1 MAYSQDNFS
10 QFDVPGEDFPIWM
23 LIVLTLI
30 GIVGSILTMH
40 LIQSANNRTVT
51 PDQQTEPV
59 TFPDQ
64 SKQTAL
70 PGQKEQQDLLNQSK
84 QTALPGLTDQQIS
97 SGQTTKPVKSKP
109 IITQT
114 KLTPNSS
121 QSPVIQPPVIQS
133 RTKRIISNTSGCPPE
148 IYFSFAMNATT
159 PKWPGR
165 KENIKKVKDW
175 LKNHPQDPILLSG
188 YASPSGTVEHN
199 LLLSYQRAKSVKA
212 LLMRAG
218 IDQNQLIIRA
228 FGEYAISRGRPESTS
243 QRKRRVS
250 LLFETTANCL
260 NKEDT
265 RS

>member
-23 LIVLTLI
+23 LIVLALI

-40 LIQSANNRTVT
+40 LIQSANYRTVI
-51 PDQQTEPV
+51 PGQQTEPV

-70 PGQKEQQDLLNQSK
+70 PGL
-84 QTALPGLTDQQIS
+84 ADQQIS
-97 SGQTTKPVKSKP
+97 SGQTKPVKTKP

-121 QSPVIQPPVIQS
+121 RSPIIHPPVIQS
-133 RTKRIISNTSGCPPE
+133 RTKRTLSNTSDCPPE
-148 IYFSFAMNATT
+148 IYFSFAINATT
-159 PKWPGR
+159 PKWLDR
-165 KENIKKVKDW
+165 KKKIKLIKGW
-175 LKNHPQDPILLSG
+175 LKNHPQDSILLSG

-250 LLFETTANCL
+250 LLFETTANCM

>member
-30 GIVGSILTMH
+30 GIVGSILTMY
-40 LIQSANNRTVT
+40 LIQSANNRTAI
-51 PDQQTEPV
+51 PDQQAELV

-70 PGQKEQQDLLNQSK
+70 PGLADQQVSLNQSK
-84 QTALPGLTDQQIS
+84 QTTLPGLTDQQIP
-97 SGQTTKPVKSKP
+97 SGQTKPVKSKP
-109 IITQT
+109 IIKQA

-133 RTKRIISNTSGCPPE
+133 QTKRTLSNTSDCPPE
-148 IYFSFAMNATT
+148 IYFSFAINATT

-175 LKNHPQDPILLSG
+175 LKNHPHDPILLSG

-228 FGEYAISRGRPESTS
+228 FGEYAISQRRPESTS

-250 LLFETTANCL
+250 LLFETTANCM

>member
-30 GIVGSILTMH
+30 GIVGSILTMY
-40 LIQSANNRTVT
+40 LIQSANNRTVI

-64 SKQTAL
+64 SKQT
-70 PGQKEQQDLLNQSK
+70 
-84 QTALPGLTDQQIS
+84 TLPGLTDQQIS
-97 SGQTTKPVKSKP
+97 SGQTKPVKSKP
-109 IITQT
+109 IIKQT

-133 RTKRIISNTSGCPPE
+133 QTKRTLSNTSDCPPE
-148 IYFSFAMNATT
+148 IYFSFAINARI
-159 PKWPGR
+159 PKWPDR
-165 KENIKKVKDW
+165 KKKIKQIKDW
-175 LKNHPQDPILLSG
+175 LKNHPRDSILLSG

-228 FGEYAISRGRPESTS
+228 FGEHAISRGRPESTS